1 MHCEP
6 PRKEGVYRIHCF
18 PKLFDHGTLSF
29 FIEYFMR
36 LVFCK
41 KSQQMLPLVVA
52 NCVFPD
58 SSSHLSFSLPLFSFA
73 IVRLL
78 SSSAPAFPSHL
89 VILPPLFLCL
99 FPSFCSFFFPFPIV
113 PSSTAL
119 PVHYPHPFLL
129 LSLAF
134 QETREFS
141 PTGWPRRVSCLI
153 VKYHS

>member
-18 PKLFDHGTLSF
+18 PKLFGHGTLSF
-29 FIEYFMR
+29 FIEYFMG

-52 NCVFPD
+52 NCVFPV

-78 SSSAPAFPSHL
+78 SSFEPAFPSHL
-89 VILPPLFLCL
+89 VILPPIFLCL
-99 FPSFCSFFFPFPIV
+99 FPSFCSFFSPFPFQTPLS
-113 PSSTAL
+113 PPL
-119 PVHYPHPFLL
+119 PPFLFAVL
-129 LSLAF
+129 THS
-134 QETREFS
+134 
-141 PTGWPRRVSCLI
+141 SCSSWLF
-153 VKYHS
+153 KKPESFLPLDDPGKCPA